1 MTARLSFE
9 HQLELLNE
17 NLTQMGRYVE
27 ESIDRIFLALR
38 EQDAEAARDIV
49 EGDRMV
55 NDMEKNIE
63 AQCLSLITR
72 QQPVARDLRMVSAAL
87 KVVTDIERIGDHA
100 ADIAEVLMQ
109 FENTDF
115 YHASHSVPAMIEA
128 AKKMVHDSVDAFI
141 MRDVKAARAVIEAD
155 DIVDGCF
162 DRVKQEVID
171 SLKAGKEDVDCFV
184 DILMIAKYLERIGD
198 HAVNIGEWTIF
209 QQSGAVDNVRIL

>member
-9 HQLELLNE
+9 HQLEMLND

-27 ESIDRIFLALR
+27 ESIDRIFVALK
-38 EQDAEAARDIV
+38 EQDTEAAKEIV
-49 EGDRMV
+49 EGDRTV
-55 NDMEKNIE
+55 NDMEKTIE

-72 QQPVARDLRMVSAAL
+72 QQPVARDLRIVSAAL

-100 ADIAEVLMQ
+100 ADIAEILMQ

-115 YHASHSVPAMIEA
+115 YHASKSIPPMIEA

-141 MRDVKAARAVIEAD
+141 ARDVDVAEAVILAD
-155 DIVDGCF
+155 DVVDGCF
-162 DRVKQEVID
+162 DRVKQEVIE
-171 SLKAGKEDVDCFV
+171 SLKAGQEDVDCFV
-184 DILMIAKYLERIGD
+184 DILMVAKYLERIGD

>member
-9 HQLELLNE
+9 HQLEMLND

-27 ESIDRIFLALR
+27 ESIDRIFVALK
-38 EQDAEAARDIV
+38 EQDTEVAKEIV
-49 EGDRMV
+49 EGDRTV
-55 NDMEKNIE
+55 NDMEKTIE

-72 QQPVARDLRMVSAAL
+72 QQPVARDLRIVSAAL

-100 ADIAEVLMQ
+100 ADIAEILMQ
-109 FENTDF
+109 FEHTDF
-115 YHASHSVPAMIEA
+115 YHASKSIPPMIEA

-141 MRDVKAARAVIEAD
+141 ARDIDAAEAVILAD
-155 DIVDGCF
+155 DVVDGCF
-162 DRVKQEVID
+162 DKVKQEVIE
-171 SLKAGKEDVDCFV
+171 SLKTGQEDVDCFV
-184 DILMIAKYLERIGD
+184 DILMVAKYLERIGD